1 MDLIPSAAEASL
13 ARESSR
19 TLAKALPKKKTSVTI
34 RVGENNALTEVVLPM
49 AAVRL
54 LLNLLGEMAQGN
66 AVTIMPLHAELTSQ
80 QGADLL
86 NVSRPF
92 FIKLLDDGRIPFRKV
107 GRHRRIFAK
116 DVIEFKQKHEDA
128 ANEAMNELA
137 SEAQKLKLGYE

>member
-1 MDLIPSAAEASL
+1 MEIMPTAAEANL

-19 TLAKALPKKKTSVTI
+19 TLAKALPKRKGSVTI
-34 RVGENNALTEVVLPM
+34 KVGENNSFTDVIVPMSALK
-49 AAVRL
+49 L

-92 FIKLLDDGRIPFRKV
+92 FIKLLDDKKIPFRKV
-107 GRHRRIFAK
+107 GRHRRILAK
-116 DVIEFKQKHEDA
+116 DVFEFRQKQEQISEESMTVLA
-128 ANEAMNELA
+128 A
-137 SEAQKLKLGYE
+137 EAQKLKLGYE

>member
-1 MDLIPSAAEASL
+1 MEIMPTAAEASL

-19 TLAKALPKKKTSVTI
+19 TLAKALPKRKSSVTI
-34 RVGENNALTEVVLPM
+34 KVGEDNSFTDVIVPMSALK
-49 AAVRL
+49 L
-54 LLNLLGEMAQGN
+54 LLSLLGEMAQGN

-92 FIKLLDDGRIPFRKV
+92 FIKLLDDKKIPFRKV
-107 GRHRRIFAK
+107 GRHRRILAK
-116 DVIEFKQKHEDA
+116 DVFEFRRSQEKITE
-128 ANEAMNELA
+128 NSLNTLT